1 MNQKVLQ
8 TLEFDKIINIL
19 TGYATTEL
27 GKLMCANLKPMTE
40 EADILN
46 AQDQTQ
52 DALTRIYKR
61 GNVSFFGVSDLS
73 PSLARLKMRGTLGTG
88 ELLDIARVLESV
100 KNAVS
105 YGVRMEDDLEADS
118 LDELFESLVPL
129 DDLLHE
135 IRRCIISE
143 EEISDDAS
151 STLKHIRRAMK
162 QTNQKIH
169 TQLTTLVSSASN
181 QDKLQDAIVTMRN
194 GRYCIPVKQEYRSS
208 FQGMIHD
215 QSASGNTL
223 FIEPMSVVTLNNEL
237 KELEGKEQSEIEHI
251 LSILSEQA
259 SYGVDDLAH
268 NQKTLVLLDFIF
280 AKAKY
285 AKDIDASK
293 PIFREDGII
302 NIKQGCHPLLD
313 RKKSF
318 RSTYLSAKIS
328 PC

>member
-105 YGVRMEDDLEADS
+105 YGVR
-118 LDELFESLVPL
+118 
-129 DDLLHE
+129 
-135 IRRCIISE
+135 
-143 EEISDDAS
+143 
-151 STLKHIRRAMK
+151 T
-162 QTNQKIH
+162 
-169 TQLTTLVSSASN
+169 
-181 QDKLQDAIVTMRN
+181 
-194 GRYCIPVKQEYRSS
+194 
-208 FQGMIHD
+208 
-215 QSASGNTL
+215 
-223 FIEPMSVVTLNNEL
+223 
-237 KELEGKEQSEIEHI
+237 
-251 LSILSEQA
+251 
-259 SYGVDDLAH
+259 
-268 NQKTLVLLDFIF
+268 
-280 AKAKY
+280 
-285 AKDIDASK
+285 
-293 PIFREDGII
+293 EDG
-302 NIKQGCHPLLD
+302 
-313 RKKSF
+313 R
-318 RSTYLSAKIS
+318 RS
-328 PC
+328 

>member
-105 YGVRMEDDLEADS
+105 YGVRMGSHDDSLCTRVGSRDGGIHVGHVVPFDGGADGFHS
-118 LDELFESLVPL
+118 LDE
-129 DDLLHE
+129 
-135 IRRCIISE
+135 I
-143 EEISDDAS
+143 
-151 STLKHIRRAMK
+151 
-162 QTNQKIH
+162 
-169 TQLTTLVSSASN
+169 VSGH
-181 QDKLQDAIVTMRN
+181 M
-194 GRYCIPVKQEYRSS
+194 
-208 FQGMIHD
+208 
-215 QSASGNTL
+215 
-223 FIEPMSVVTLNNEL
+223 
-237 KELEGKEQSEIEHI
+237 
-251 LSILSEQA
+251 
-259 SYGVDDLAH
+259 
-268 NQKTLVLLDFIF
+268 
-280 AKAKY
+280 
-285 AKDIDASK
+285 
-293 PIFREDGII
+293 
-302 NIKQGCHPLLD
+302 
-313 RKKSF
+313 SF
-318 RSTYLSAKIS
+318 RR
-328 PC
+328 

>member
-105 YGVRMEDDLEADS
+105 YGVRIWRRSGRSARGAAQRGSRCSGWAFCRAWRRMRSFCALRCWAFR
-118 LDELFESLVPL
+118 LPL
-129 DDLLHE
+129 
-135 IRRCIISE
+135 CI
-143 EEISDDAS
+143 
-151 STLKHIRRAMK
+151 
-162 QTNQKIH
+162 
-169 TQLTTLVSSASN
+169 
-181 QDKLQDAIVTMRN
+181 
-194 GRYCIPVKQEYRSS
+194 
-208 FQGMIHD
+208 
-215 QSASGNTL
+215 
-223 FIEPMSVVTLNNEL
+223 
-237 KELEGKEQSEIEHI
+237 
-251 LSILSEQA
+251 
-259 SYGVDDLAH
+259 
-268 NQKTLVLLDFIF
+268 
-280 AKAKY
+280 
-285 AKDIDASK
+285 
-293 PIFREDGII
+293 
-302 NIKQGCHPLLD
+302 
-313 RKKSF
+313 
-318 RSTYLSAKIS
+318 
-328 PC
+328 

>member
-1 MNQKVLQ
+1 
-8 TLEFDKIINIL
+8 
-19 TGYATTEL
+19 
-27 GKLMCANLKPMTE
+27 
-40 EADILN
+40 
-46 AQDQTQ
+46 
-52 DALTRIYKR
+52 
-61 GNVSFFGVSDLS
+61 
-73 PSLARLKMRGTLGTG
+73 MRGTLGTG

-237 KELEGKEQSEIEHI
+237 KELEGKNSLR
-251 LSILSEQA
+251 LSIFFL
-259 SYGVDDLAH
+259 Y
-268 NQKTLVLLDFIF
+268 
-280 AKAKY
+280 
-285 AKDIDASK
+285 
-293 PIFREDGII
+293 
-302 NIKQGCHPLLD
+302 
-313 RKKSF
+313 
-318 RSTYLSAKIS
+318 
-328 PC
+328 

>member
-61 GNVSFFGVSDLS
+61 GYVSFFGVSDLS

-143 EEISDDAS
+143 
-151 STLKHIRRAMK
+151 
-162 QTNQKIH
+162 
-169 TQLTTLVSSASN
+169 
-181 QDKLQDAIVTMRN
+181 
-194 GRYCIPVKQEYRSS
+194 
-208 FQGMIHD
+208 
-215 QSASGNTL
+215 
-223 FIEPMSVVTLNNEL
+223 
-237 KELEGKEQSEIEHI
+237 
-251 LSILSEQA
+251 
-259 SYGVDDLAH
+259 
-268 NQKTLVLLDFIF
+268 
-280 AKAKY
+280 
-285 AKDIDASK
+285 
-293 PIFREDGII
+293 
-302 NIKQGCHPLLD
+302 
-313 RKKSF
+313 
-318 RSTYLSAKIS
+318 
-328 PC
+328 